1 MGACFTSQT
10 TNKLT
15 IKYHLPQQRQAF
27 AAGHSVIIMSEAGI
41 KKVILPGY
49 KISDKLKIKVL
60 FHRLIL
66 RQNNGFIRIYVYKKL
81 KEM

>member
-1 MGACFTSQT
+1 MSQT

-15 IKYHLPQQRQAF
+15 TKHHLLQQRQAF
-27 AAGHSVIIMSEAGI
+27 TASHAVTIMSEAEI
-41 KKVILPGY
+41 KKVFLPSRTILN
-49 KISDKLKIKVL
+49 KLNVKVL

-66 RQNNGFIRIYVYKKL
+66 RQNHGFIRVYVYKKL